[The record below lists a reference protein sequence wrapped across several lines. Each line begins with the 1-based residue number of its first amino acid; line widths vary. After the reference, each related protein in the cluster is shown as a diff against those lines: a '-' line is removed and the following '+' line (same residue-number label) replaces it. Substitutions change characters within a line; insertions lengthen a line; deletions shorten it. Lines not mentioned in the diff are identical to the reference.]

1 MTRKDV
7 YGIIATVAVSLVLL
21 ASGDVHFDIKT
32 VVALIGMRLA
42 SFAGAA
48 AADDLIC
55 YHIRRNKRKRAHRP
69 GRR

>member
-1 MTRKDV
+1 MTRKDA

-32 VVALIGMRLA
+32 VVALIGMWLA

-48 AADDLIC
+48 SADDLIC
-55 YHIRRNKRKRAHRP
+55 YHIRRIKRKRA
-69 GRR
+69 RRSANR